1 MLLSVQ
7 HFFSQFGWCSLEGC
21 SQAEPFIV
29 GRSRKQKVELGGSA
43 VTERLTVDGRS
54 FSYQQLE
61 GSFSQPNAGDDKAKV
76 SLECTD
82 FASCAL

>member
-1 MLLSVQ
+1 M
-7 HFFSQFGWCSLEGC
+7 
-21 SQAEPFIV
+21 

-61 GSFSQPNAGDDKAKV
+61 GSFSQPNAGEDKVKFSPEYA
-76 SLECTD
+76 SFACCARECQPMCHPTWYKGG
-82 FASCAL
+82 LMG